1 MFSLS
6 GLNVNDLE
14 FPQDIES
21 FRKHFSLNSGNLL
34 FHYAAE
40 KIIDFKGAKRYSWKL
55 EGASLENG
63 CSGIVLPMANHLG
76 RHVDLSKAG
85 PPLDNLSVPA
95 VVLGLG
101 AQFERFDMSF
111 AKHIPAGTV
120 DWLNKV
126 KSADPSIK
134 NIAVRGMFTY
144 RLLKK
149 LGLGESVE
157 ALGCQSNFISSKKRL
172 GYDIYK
178 KYKAS
183 SFSEIENG
191 ISVTAGD
198 YTKKKFSTLERSLI
212 ALIEG
217 KEGRYIVQNPKS
229 LIQLASG
236 WGDQVD
242 QKIKDDVKEE
252 MLPSVTDIDSWFK
265 HHAAIYVSVPQW
277 LFDLSKKNFV
287 VGTRIHG
294 IQAALQAGTPA
305 LCLCIDSRTTELC
318 EMMAIP
324 HVDAQKYINGIS
336 LKECVDELESWD
348 YQEYDRK
355 RLVLARKMKRFLL
368 NNSVKPSDHLIALTN

>member
-55 EGASLENG
+55 EGASIENG

-76 RHVDLSKAG
+76 KHVDLSKAG

-111 AKHIPAGTV
+111 AKHIPTGTV

-126 KSADPSIK
+126 KSADPNIK

-149 LGLGESVE
+149 LGLSESVE

-178 KYKAS
+178 KYEAS
-183 SFSEIENG
+183 SFSDIENG
-191 ISVTAGD
+191 IVVTAGD

-265 HHAAIYVSVPQW
+265 YHAAIYVSVPQW

-336 LKECVDELESWD
+336 LKECVDEFESWD

>member
-40 KIIDFKGAKRYSWKL
+40 RIIDFKGAKKYSWKL
-55 EGASLENG
+55 EGASRENG

-85 PPLDNLSVPA
+85 PCLDNLNVPA

-101 AQFERFDMSF
+101 AQFERSNVSF
-111 AKHIPAGTV
+111 AEHIPAGTV
-120 DWLNKV
+120 DWLDKIRSN
-126 KSADPSIK
+126 DPDIK

-144 RLLKK
+144 RLLKE
-149 LGLGESVE
+149 LGFSGSVE
-157 ALGCQSNFISSKKRL
+157 VLGCQSNFISSKKRL
-172 GYDIYK
+172 GHDIYK
-178 KYKAS
+178 KYESS
-183 SFSEIENG
+183 SFNDIEEG
-191 ISVTAGD
+191 VVVTAGS
-198 YTKKKFSTLERSLI
+198 YTKNKFSLLERSLI
-212 ALIEG
+212 ALIDG
-217 KEGRYIVQNPKS
+217 REGRYIVQNPKS

-236 WGDQVD
+236 WGGEVD
-242 QKIKDDVKEE
+242 QKIKDKIKEE
-252 MLPSVTDIDSWFK
+252 ILPSVTNVDSWFK
-265 HHAAIYVSVPQW
+265 HHAAIYISIPQW

-336 LKECVDELESWD
+336 LKECVDEFESWD

-368 NNSVKPSDHLIALTN
+368 NNSVKPSDHLMDLTG